1 MEVRKIDFWSA
12 TSMVIAN
19 MIGTGVF
26 TSLGFQLGDL
36 HQGFSLIMVW
46 FLGGL
51 IALTGAICYAE
62 VANRLP
68 KDGGEFYFL
77 SEMFHPALGV
87 MAGFVSTTVGFAA
100 PVAGASLALGAYVEG
115 VWPDVSGKLVAT
127 IVVVGITFI
136 HAFSLKFGLLFQ
148 RISTLSKVL
157 IILAFVIVGLYLP
170 SKSDITFLPNAAAMN
185 EVWQGNWFVPAFSI
199 SLVWVSF
206 AYSGWNA
213 SAYIAGSITNPQK
226 NLSRSIILG
235 TISVTVMYLLLNMVF
250 LKSAPIS
257 ELVGKKEV
265 GLVAARSLFGDKM
278 GAIMGGIISVLL
290 ISTISSMIFTG
301 PRVLKT
307 MFEKMNLWPR
317 LYTLSKHET
326 PAGAIYFQG
335 VLSLVLL
342 FTMNFESLIYY
353 VAFTLST
360 FTLLTV
366 IGMMKMR
373 LKLGKPTGYSAW
385 GYPITPIIFI
395 IMTASV
401 AWYFINNKPFESALG
416 LATSLFG
423 LVIWWIITKR
433 KTT

>member
-1 MEVRKIDFWSA
+1 
-12 TSMVIAN
+12 MVIAN

-36 HQGFSLIMVW
+36 HQGFSLMMVW
-46 FLGGL
+46 FFGGL
-51 IALTGAICYAE
+51 VALMGAICYAE

-68 KDGGEFYFL
+68 EDGGEFYFL
-77 SEMFHPALGV
+77 SEMFHPALGF

-115 VWPDVSGKLVAT
+115 VWPYVSGKMVAT
-127 IVVVGITFI
+127 VVVVGITLI
-136 HAFSLKFGLLFQ
+136 HAYSLKLGLLFQ

-157 IILAFVIVGLYLP
+157 IILAFVVVGLYLP
-170 SKSDITFLPNAAAMN
+170 SKSDVSFMPNSLAWS
-185 EVWQGNWFVPAFSI
+185 EVWNGTWFVPAFSI

-213 SAYIAGSITNPQK
+213 SAYIAGSIEHPQK

-235 TISVTVMYLLLNMVF
+235 TISVTLMYLLLNMVF

-278 GAIMGGIISVLL
+278 GAIMGGIISLLL

-307 MFEKMNLWPR
+307 MFEKMNLWPK
-317 LYTLSKHET
+317 LYALSKHDT
-326 PAGAIYFQG
+326 PVGAIYFQG
-335 VLSLVLL
+335 VLSLILL
-342 FTMNFESLIYY
+342 YTMNFESLIYY

-366 IGMMKMR
+366 VGMMKMR
-373 LKLGKPTGYSAW
+373 IKMGKPTGYSAW
-385 GYPITPIIFI
+385 GYPITPVLFI

-401 AWYFINNKPFESALG
+401 AWYFIYSKPFESFLG
-416 LATSLFG
+416 LGTSLLG
-423 LVIWWIITKR
+423 LLLWWTINKR
-433 KTT
+433 RTR